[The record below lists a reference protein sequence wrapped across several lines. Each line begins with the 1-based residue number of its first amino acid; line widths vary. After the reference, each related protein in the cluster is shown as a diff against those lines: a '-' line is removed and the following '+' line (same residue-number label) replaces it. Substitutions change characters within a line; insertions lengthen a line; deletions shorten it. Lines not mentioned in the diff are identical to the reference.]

1 MYANNIPWAN
11 GKALGTESFIG
22 CNGSTLGQAQA
33 YTFDFFAALT
43 RAKSLIVV
51 IGPERAI
58 DKAVKEAEGDKRLST
73 LKDRIQVSHR
83 SRGQLPRRPL
93 I

>member
-1 MYANNIPWAN
+1 M
-11 GKALGTESFIG
+11 LMSLF
-22 CNGSTLGQAQA
+22 LL
-33 YTFDFFAALT
+33 AALT

-73 LKDRIQVSHR
+73 LKDRIQVNC
-83 SRGQLPRRPL
+83 
-93 I
+93 

>member
-1 MYANNIPWAN
+1 MYQLNLAFS
-11 GKALGTESFIG
+11 GKDSILPPH
-22 CNGSTLGQAQA
+22 
-33 YTFDFFAALT
+33 AALT

-73 LKDRIQVSHR
+73 LKDRIQVRTCTCQYLNHNVYNISA
-83 SRGQLPRRPL
+83 
-93 I
+93 